1 MKKAELINK
10 IAQDVGLTKK
20 QATACLD
27 AFIDA
32 IKQVVKKN
40 DKLAIPGLGIFGVR
54 KTKARKGRNP
64 KTGEIIDIPAK
75 KKVYFRAAKP
85 LKELLK

>member
-1 MKKAELINK
+1 MKKSELIAK
-10 IAQDVGLTKK
+10 IVKDAGLTKK
-20 QATACLD
+20 QANTCLD
-27 AFIDA
+27 SFIDA
-32 IKQVVKKN
+32 IRQVVKKS
-40 DKLAIPGLGIFGVR
+40 DRLAIPGLGIFGVR

-64 KTGEIIDIPAK
+64 QTGEVIDIPAR